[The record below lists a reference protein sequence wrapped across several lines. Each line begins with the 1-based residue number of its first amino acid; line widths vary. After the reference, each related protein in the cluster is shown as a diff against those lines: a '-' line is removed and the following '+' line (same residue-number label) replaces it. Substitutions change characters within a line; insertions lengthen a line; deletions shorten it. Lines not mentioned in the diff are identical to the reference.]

1 MELMEGG
8 SMNNEL
14 SIKKTYLV
22 PFLGDTDETGT
33 T

>member
-8 SMNNEL
+8 SINNEL

-22 PFLGDTDETGT
+22 AFLVDTDETGT